1 MDKLPV
7 SDSDRLR
14 VIVGLRDGES
24 DEVNVLV
31 EVVSPRVVVADTV
44 TVGVRVCDAVFA
56 SVVVFDADGTLVLV
70 SVRSI
75 EFEEVMLLA
84 EVVEAVKVSS
94 TDVVDVG

>member
-14 VIVGLRDGES
+14 VIVGLRDGDS
-24 DEVNVLV
+24 DEVSVLV

-44 TVGVRVCDAVFA
+44 TVGVRVCDTVFA

-75 EFEEVMLLA
+75 EFEAVMLLA

>member
-14 VIVGLRDGES
+14 VIVGLRDGDS
-24 DEVNVLV
+24 DEVSVLV

-44 TVGVRVCDAVFA
+44 TVGVRVCDTVFA